1 MSKEFLSEYLN
12 AYSPVAQETEG
23 QNVWIDDVKKPQI

>member
-1 MSKEFLSEYLN
+1 MGKSKKFLENYLN

-23 QNVWIDDVKKPQI
+23 QNIWINYV